1 MRANPQPL
9 SAAPSATAATRR
21 VHISSP
27 VQQRRTPSAPA
38 LVRRCRGPAELG
50 TLDEYWGG
58 LETVTDPRAG
68 KADTLT
74 DCAKGPV
81 TLYNI
86 FMQHVYTT
94 CFVQQ
99 EKCFMQHK
107 IFYETCFYN
116 KKFCCMG
123 YVIGKNLIQ
132 QCYACQTIST
142 CTTFVVQQ
150 L

>member
-21 VHISSP
+21 VHISLP
-27 VQQRRTPSAPA
+27 VQQRRTPSAPV

-58 LETVTDPRAG
+58 LEKVTDPRVG

-81 TLYNI
+81 TLYNT

-99 EKCFMQHK
+99 EKCVKQQKLFHENVSCNTKYFMK
-107 IFYETCFYN
+107 LVSTI
-116 KKFCCMG
+116 
-123 YVIGKNLIQ
+123 KN
-132 QCYACQTIST
+132 
-142 CTTFVVQQ
+142 FVAWE
-150 L
+150 